1 MRYWGIQPL
10 ASVIDPGPLFS
21 PSVDV
26 LDETRAVQRQLL
38 GVDVA
43 TLSREAAVALV
54 PPLRDVLHL
63 HLRLYHQH
71 DAPLISDGEYD
82 ALFHAL
88 VALETRHPDL
98 ASADSPTQRVGA
110 AALDGFQKATHAAP
124 MLSLGNAFGEG
135 DLRAWYERAV
145 RGLDG
150 VAPALVAELKMDGL
164 AMALTYENGR
174 LVRAATRGNGTVGED
189 VTRNVATIPDV
200 PLRLHGA
207 NVPAW
212 MEVRGEVFMRK
223 SAFDA
228 LNHRLAHDGGKTF
241 ANPRNA
247 AAGSLRQL
255 DPQVTRQR
263 PLAFVAYALG
273 PVQGIAEP
281 STHTAA
287 MAWLAELGLPINEH
301 TRRCESV
308 EDAVAFAAAWTEQRD
323 DLDYEIDGCV
333 FKVDDLGFQ
342 QTLGQVSNAPRWAIA
357 YKFPAREATTRL
369 LDIAVSVGRTGAI
382 KPEAV
387 LEPVRIGGVTVS
399 AATLH
404 NADYIASRDLRIGD
418 TVVIKRAGDV
428 IPAVLAFVPELRPT
442 EALPWTMPT
451 VCPACGTPLERE
463 DGDAEWYCISAECP
477 AQFIRLVEHFASRA
491 AMDIDGLG
499 EKLARQLVEEAGV
512 TRLYDLYDLTVE
524 RLAALERF
532 GVKKAENLVA
542 GLEASKTR
550 PLARL
555 VFGLGIRHVG
565 QTTAEALV
573 AHFASLDVL
582 MSATEADLVAADGVG
597 AVVAQSVVDWFS
609 REPNRHLVRHLA
621 ERGLNTERLA
631 SESVAVQGNAEGPL
645 AGATVVITGTLP
657 TLSRADAEAL
667 VKRAGGKVA
676 GSVSKKTT
684 YVVAGE
690 AAGSKLAK
698 AQELGISV
706 LDEVA
711 LRDLLTGT
719 AQAVG

>member
-1 MRYWGIQPL
+1 MTNF
-10 ASVIDPGPLFS
+10 GPLFAPTTS
-21 PSVDV
+21 L
-26 LDETRAVQRQLL
+26 LDETRAVQQRL
-38 GVDVA
+38 A
-43 TLSREAAVALV
+43 AAETPSRDEASALV
-54 PPLRDVLHL
+54 PRLRDVLHG

-71 DAPLISDGEYD
+71 DAPIVADAEYD

-88 VALETRHPDL
+88 VALETAHPAL
-98 ASADSPTQRVGA
+98 VTADSPTQRVGA
-110 AALDGFQKATHAAP
+110 APLEAFEKAAHAAP
-124 MLSLGNAFGEG
+124 LLSLGNAFGAD
-135 DLRAWYERAV
+135 DLRAWYDRLV

-150 VAPALVAELKMDGL
+150 VEPVLDAELKMDGL
-164 AMALTYENGR
+164 AIALTYENGR
-174 LVRAATRGNGTVGED
+174 LVRAATRGNGMVGED
-189 VTRNVATIPDV
+189 VTRNVATIADV

-207 NVPAW
+207 SVPRR
-212 MEVRGEVFMRK
+212 MEVRGEVYMRK

-228 LNHRLAHDGGKTF
+228 LNERLAREGAKTY

-255 DPQVTRQR
+255 DPQVTKRR
-263 PLAFVAYALG
+263 PLAFYAYALG
-273 PVQGIAEP
+273 PVDGSDVPA
-281 STHTAA
+281 SHAAA
-287 MAWLAELGLPINEH
+287 MTWLGTLGLPVNDRS
-301 TRRCESV
+301 RRCESLD
-308 EDAVAFAAAWTEQRD
+308 DALDFAETWTAHRD

-333 FKVDDLGFQ
+333 FKVDEFGFQ

-369 LDIAVSVGRTGAI
+369 LGIAVNVGRTGAI
-382 KPEAV
+382 KPEAS

-418 TVVIKRAGDV
+418 TVLVKRAGDV
-428 IPAVLAFVPELRPT
+428 IPAVLHPILELRPEGT
-442 EALPWTMPT
+442 EPWAMPT
-451 VCPACGTPLERE
+451 ACPACGTPLERE

-512 TRLYDLYDLTVE
+512 ARLYDLYDLPVE
-524 RLAALERF
+524 RLEALERF
-532 GVKKAENLVA
+532 GRKKAENLVA
-542 GLEASKTR
+542 GLEASKAR

-573 AHFASLDVL
+573 ARFASLAAL
-582 MSATEADLVAADGVG
+582 MDASEEALVAADGVG
-597 AVVAQSVVDWFS
+597 AVVAQSVFDWS
-609 REPNRHLVRHLA
+609 RREPNRHLVRELA
-621 ERGLNTERLA
+621 ARGLNTERLDGEA
-631 SESVAVQGNAEGPL
+631 VAVASGIDGPL
-645 AGATVVITGTLP
+645 AGATVVLTGTLP
-657 TLSRADAEAL
+657 TLARADAEAMI
-667 VKRAGGKVA
+667 KRAGGKVA

-706 LDEVA
+706 LDEA
-711 LRDLLTGT
+711 GLRNLLGGGDH
-719 AQAVG
+719 AFG

>member
-1 MRYWGIQPL
+1 MTDL
-10 ASVIDPGPLFS
+10 GPLFDAT
-21 PSVDV
+21 PSAPAPASSASDASAL
-26 LDETRAVQRQLL
+26 LDETRAVQTLL
-38 GVDVA
+38 AA
-43 TLSREAAVALV
+43 TDPAAMPREDAAALA
-54 PPLRDVLHL
+54 PRLRDVLHG
-63 HLRLYHQH
+63 HLRLYHQD
-71 DAPLISDGEYD
+71 DAPVIADPEYD

-88 VALETRHPDL
+88 VALEAAFPEL
-98 ASADSPTQRVGA
+98 AAADSPTQRVGA
-110 AALDGFQKATHAAP
+110 APLDAFDKATHAAP
-124 MLSLGNAFGEG
+124 LLSLGNAFGAD
-135 DLRAWYERAV
+135 DLRAWFDRLV

-150 VAPALVAELKMDGL
+150 VEPALAAELKLDGL
-164 AMALTYENGR
+164 AIALTYERGR
-174 LVRAATRGNGTVGED
+174 LVRAATRGNGVVGED
-189 VTRNVATIPDV
+189 VTRNVATIADV

-207 NVPAW
+207 AIPER

-228 LNHRLAHDGGKTF
+228 LNERLTNEGAKTF

-255 DPQVTRQR
+255 DPAVTKRR
-263 PLAFVAYALG
+263 PLAFYAYALG
-273 PVQGIAEP
+273 PVEGADVP
-281 STHTAA
+281 AAHTDA
-287 MAWLAELGLPINEH
+287 MAWLAALGLPVNDQS
-301 TRRCESV
+301 RRCESLY
-308 EDAVAFAAAWTEQRD
+308 DALAFAAHWTAHRD

-333 FKVDDLGFQ
+333 FKVDGFGFQ

-369 LDIAVSVGRTGAI
+369 LGIAVNVGRTGAI

-387 LEPVRIGGVTVS
+387 LEPVRIGGVTVG

-418 TVVIKRAGDV
+418 TVLVKRAGDV
-428 IPAVLAFVPELRPT
+428 IPAVLSFVPDLRP
-442 EALPWTMPT
+442 EDAEPWAMPT

-463 DGDAEWYCISAECP
+463 DGDAQWYCISAECP

-512 TRLYDLYDLTVE
+512 ARLYDLYDLTVE

-532 GVKKAENLVA
+532 GTKKAENLLS
-542 GLEASKTR
+542 GLESSKSR
-550 PLARL
+550 PLSRL

-573 AHFASLDVL
+573 AHFASLDAL
-582 MSATEADLVAADGVG
+582 MEASEEALVAADGVG
-597 AVVAQSVVDWFS
+597 TIVAASVTDWFA
-609 REPNRHLVRHLA
+609 REPNRHLVRELA
-621 ERGLNTERLA
+621 ARGLNTQRLD
-631 SESVAVQGNAEGPL
+631 SEAVAVQGSADGPL
-645 AGATVVITGTLP
+645 AGATVVLTGTLP
-657 TLSRADAEAL
+657 TLSRGEAEAL

-698 AQELGISV
+698 AQELGVAV
-706 LDEVA
+706 LDETA
-711 LRDLLTGT
+711 LLALLD
-719 AQAVG
+719 AD